1 MLVYTLSILLVVLEV
16 HELKVQVVDS
26 GRGSDGVEAQE
37 DGVRAGKP
45 REEGEHFC
53 QEFSRFQVLRELV
66 THTWEVD

>member
-1 MLVYTLSILLVVLEV
+1 M
-16 HELKVQVVDS
+16 QVVDS

-53 QEFSRFQVLRELV
+53 QKGNRFQVLRELV
-66 THTWEVD
+66 THTGEVDKVRGPHRTDVHFHE